1 MNTSTTLPYLAE
13 RLHLIDTARQFHQWR
28 WLPATGGNL
37 SFQPPEHAA
46 SGAFF
51 ITRSG
56 RDKGALTP
64 EDFLHCGPGGQ
75 VLAPQGAKPSDET
88 LLHEAIYHHLEQHC
102 GPSTTTRCIIH
113 VHTVANTVLSRRHAT
128 EGRLVLSGLE
138 MLKAVG
144 TPTHDTTLHVP
155 ILANTQAMAE
165 AAAHV
170 RQLPP
175 TTTPGILLA
184 GHGLYA
190 WGDSPQQAQRH
201 VEGFEFLFEVALQE
215 ATLAG
220 AV

>member
-1 MNTSTTLPYLAE
+1 MSTQLPFTEE
-13 RLHLIDTARQFHQWR
+13 RQHLIDAARQFYQWR

-37 SFQPPEHAA
+37 SFQPTELTER
-46 SGAFF
+46 GEFF

-56 RDKGALTP
+56 RHKGALTL

-75 VLAPQGAKPSDET
+75 VLFPEGAKPSDET
-88 LLHEAIYHHLEQHC
+88 LLHEAIYQHTGAHC
-102 GPSTTTRCIIH
+102 VLH
-113 VHTVANTVLSRRHAT
+113 VHTVANTVLSRRHAQQ
-128 EGRLVLSGLE
+128 GHLSLTGLE

-144 TPTHDTTLHVP
+144 TLTHETTLHVP
-155 ILANTQAMAE
+155 ILSNTQVMAE
-165 AAAHV
+165 AAAQL

-175 TTTPGILLA
+175 AEAPGILLA

-215 ATLAG
+215 ATLAARG
-220 AV
+220 